1 MNYSRIYEYRFKD
14 VDKHKKLIT
23 WKEISKFI
31 YKELNQ
37 PEIII
42 DPAAGECEFINCIP
56 CKEKWAIDLNYDFVS
71 KFANTGV
78 NMKIGDSLKLDLPA
92 EYFDAVFL
100 SNFLEHLN
108 SQEEIH
114 LLLLN
119 MFKTLKPGGRIAIM
133 GPNFKY
139 CQNEYFD
146 FADHKMILTHLSL
159 EEHIYSAGF
168 DVIKVVPRFLPV
180 SFRGRFPINK
190 LIVRTYLLM
199 PLLWKFFGKQF
210 LIIAEKHKS

>member
-1 MNYSRIYEYRFKD
+1 
-14 VDKHKKLIT
+14 
-23 WKEISKFI
+23 
-31 YKELNQ
+31 
-37 PEIII
+37 
-42 DPAAGECEFINCIP
+42 
-56 CKEKWAIDLNYDFVS
+56 
-71 KFANTGV
+71 
-78 NMKIGDSLKLDLPA
+78 
-92 EYFDAVFL
+92 
-100 SNFLEHLN
+100 
-108 SQEEIH
+108 
-114 LLLLN
+114 